1 MKLYT
6 LSSDKLKKIKPSEI
20 TVAVYGLG
28 KMGLPIAAV
37 FAHKGFN
44 VIGVDVNKTVV
55 DSINKGNNT
64 VKEEEN
70 LDKFVREAVKN
81 KKLTATDD
89 LADASRKSDIKIII
103 VPTYLDEANN
113 PDLSIV
119 KSVSEQIGKGIS
131 KGDIVILESTAP
143 PGTTL
148 NVIGKT
154 IEQTS
159 KLKLNKDFGVAHCPE
174 RTNSGTA
181 IADIMGRIN
190 PKIVGGSDEKTTQI
204 IKKIY
209 EFINSRG
216 VIAVKDTTIAEMV
229 KVSEGIYRDVN
240 IALAN
245 NLYLLCRELG
255 IDAKEVITA
264 ANTDAVC
271 HLLSP
276 GPGVGGHCI
285 PVYPY
290 FILNKV
296 KHNKEF
302 LTLARSVNDNMSTH
316 VIDLAR
322 EALKDQ
328 KIAFKKANI
337 LVLGIAY
344 RGGVKETRKSPG
356 LKIAKELTELS
367 DNIFVYDLLF
377 SEEET
382 KRYGLQ
388 YKNDFSD
395 IDCVI
400 IATNHKEFKEID
412 WKKTGKDLKNKIII
426 DTVNVLDYE
435 ETRKLGFIIKRIGY
449 AQ

>member
-6 LSSDKLKKIKPSEI
+6 LSSDKLKTIKPADI

-28 KMGLPIAAV
+28 KMGLPIAAA

-55 DSINKGNNT
+55 DSINKGINT
-64 VKEEEN
+64 VKEEAD
-70 LDKFVREAVKN
+70 LDSFVRKAVKQ
-81 KKLTATDD
+81 KKLKATTN
-89 LADASRKSDIKIII
+89 LTEASQNSDVKIII
-103 VPTYLDEANN
+103 VPTYLDDANN
-113 PDLSIV
+113 PDMSIV
-119 KSVSEQIGKGIS
+119 KNVSEHIGKGLQ
-131 KGDIVILESTAP
+131 KGDVVILESTSP
-143 PGTTL
+143 PGTTM

-154 IEQTS
+154 LEKTS
-159 KLKLNKDFGVAHCPE
+159 GMKVNTDFGVAHCPE
-174 RTNSGTA
+174 RTSSGTA
-181 IADIMGRIN
+181 FADIMGRLN
-190 PKIVGGSDEKTTQI
+190 PKIVGGSDDKTTEI
-204 IKKIY
+204 VKKVY

-216 VIAVKDTTIAEMV
+216 VIPVKNTAVAEMV
-229 KVSEGIYRDVN
+229 KVTEGIYRDVN

-245 NLYLLCRELG
+245 NIYLFCRELG
-255 IDAKEVITA
+255 IDAKEVIQA

-296 KHNKEF
+296 KHNKKL
-302 LTLARSVNDNMSTH
+302 LTTARFVNDEMSTH
-316 VIDLAR
+316 VISLAK
-322 EALKDQ
+322 EALKQ
-328 KIAFKKANI
+328 KDILFKKANI

-367 DNIFVYDLLF
+367 DNIYAHDPLF
-377 SEEET
+377 NKDEIE
-382 KRYGLQ
+382 KFGLK
-388 YKNDFSD
+388 YKKDFKD

-400 IATNHKEFKEID
+400 ITTNHTEYKNAD
-412 WKKTGKDLKNKIII
+412 WKKIGRELRNRIII
-426 DTVNVLDYE
+426 DTVNSIVYKELISLDF
-435 ETRKLGFIIKRIGY
+435 TLKRIGY
-449 AQ
+449 AD